1 MPSRGCPPAVMNMT
15 AYWRK
20 SVLCALLALQLAR
33 RCRMQDS
40 ERLFIAGLLR
50 GRGPSFGV
58 VSHRAGT
65 GDSTLVEATHLN
77 QRLAEVEQASI
88 GCDYAEVGAE
98 LIHMWKMP
106 AHLAQAVRY
115 RLSPASAPVAGENA
129 AVLCASGFL
138 ADDMEAGARPPLSLE
153 AIRHAAGS
161 LHVPEAVIIEA
172 VKDAQDGLQDTAG
185 LIYGPPPSRH
195 DRIPDSLGRA

>member
-129 AVLCASGFL
+129 AVLCASGSWQTTWRL
-138 ADDMEAGARPPLSLE
+138 ERGPLSPWRRSVKPLE
-153 AIRHAAGS
+153 ASTSQKR
-161 LHVPEAVIIEA
+161 
-172 VKDAQDGLQDTAG
+172 
-185 LIYGPPPSRH
+185 
-195 DRIPDSLGRA
+195 